1 MSNKND
7 DSKYQVA
14 NTDEYGIKMTKGGQK
29 YLICH
34 FIPNNIRD
42 NYIPK
47 QQNLSTS
54 IMLENEKG
62 KENYYFEPFKDRVIG
77 YIIGNAG
84 SIHGCKTDNAKT
96 NNYGGLHLNKDSIE
110 NFISKL
116 DSNLKSYEKPSKIVV
131 PEGFWNYIA
140 GKKIS
145 EIENVLKKNDLFSNF
160 YYNYLQPYID
170 PYQLKTVDD
179 LKEFVNEYN
188 NKTFG
193 PSNNQLNI
201 SDYDVKSMII
211 NLSSDKFGQMN
222 RKLSLERVVKNMDSI
237 INIQFNK
244 LGHKSI
250 LVRDAGSKKIT
261 KMELDKFVDYIK
273 EECEKIGIDIK
284 TINKNFPTKE
294 DVKKMINPKPTPPKK
309 HRWWCRFKKWFKN
322 LFSFNYHDKNNA
334 HASYDTNVIKNDI
347 NTMIYSNM

>member
-1 MSNKND
+1 MEL
-7 DSKYQVA
+7 Y
-14 NTDEYGIKMTKGGQK
+14 
-29 YLICH
+29 C
-34 FIPNNIRD
+34 R
-42 NYIPK
+42 
-47 QQNLSTS
+47 
-54 IMLENEKG
+54 
-62 KENYYFEPFKDRVIG
+62 
-77 YIIGNAG
+77 
-84 SIHGCKTDNAKT
+84 
-96 NNYGGLHLNKDSIE
+96 
-110 NFISKL
+110 
-116 DSNLKSYEKPSKIVV
+116 
-131 PEGFWNYIA
+131 
-140 GKKIS
+140 KKIS

-237 INIQFNK
+237 INIQYNK

-261 KMELDKFVDYIK
+261 KIELDKFVDYIK
-273 EECEKIGIDIK
+273 DECKKVGINDAEIKKINPK
-284 TINKNFPTKE
+284 FPTK
-294 DVKKMINPKPTPPKK
+294 KKVHKII
-309 HRWWCRFKKWFKN
+309 HGRWCRFKKWFKN